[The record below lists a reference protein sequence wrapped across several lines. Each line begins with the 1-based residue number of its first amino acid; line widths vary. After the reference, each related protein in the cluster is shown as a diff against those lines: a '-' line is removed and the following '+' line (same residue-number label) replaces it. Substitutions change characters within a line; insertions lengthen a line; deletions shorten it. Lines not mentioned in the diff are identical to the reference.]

1 MNFDINQLKKSNDL
15 ALFLGMFA
23 GDGSITIKHN
33 GKGYRIYPIRF
44 FNTNKLL
51 VNLFSNLF
59 YDLFGIRGVV
69 RGRARLNKQVLW
81 EFEKYSVQI
90 YNIIVDDFEIPCG
103 KKASKVRVP
112 SFIRCGNK
120 ELKKHFFF
128 GLLITDGGLRN
139 RGDIIFHSA
148 SKSLSYD
155 LQKLIK
161 DTWRFDRKVREYL
174 QNGKYKSYQLTLKK
188 GETSKVL
195 EDMPQSHNLVVRQ
208 LSFCLEDKRKP

>member
-1 MNFDINQLKKSNDL
+1 MNFDIKQLKKSNDL

-33 GKGYRIYPIRF
+33 GNGYRIYPIRF
-44 FNTNKLL
+44 FNTNKAL
-51 VNLFSNLF
+51 VDLFSDLF
-59 YDLFGIRGVV
+59 YELFDIRGAV

-81 EFEKYSVQI
+81 EFEKYSIQI
-90 YNIIVDDFEIPCG
+90 YKIIVDDFEIPCG

-112 SFIRCGNK
+112 SFIRDGDN
-120 ELKKHFFF
+120 ELKKHFFL
-128 GLLITDGGLRN
+128 GLFITDGGLRKK
-139 RGDIIFHSA
+139 RDMIFHLA
-148 SKSLSYD
+148 SKSLICD

-161 DTWRFDRKVREYL
+161 DIWGFDRKVAEYL
-174 QNGKYKSYQLTLKK
+174 QCGKYRSYQLTLKK

-208 LSFCLEDKRKP
+208 LSFYLEDKRKP